1 MKYCSENPRLR
12 FYHALAY
19 ETSAG
24 PGELLEL
31 KIGDIKIEQDSN
43 TGKMY
48 SALDIGRQRKK
59 RQSRIVGITDFSIQY
74 LQAYLLQIRKPLDM
88 TVVTHILWV
97 QYVPT

>member
-19 ETSAG
+19 ETSAR

-48 SALDIGRQRKK
+48 SALDIGRQRNAK
-59 RQSRIVGITDFSIQY
+59 VGSW
-74 LQAYLLQIRKPLDM
+74 ALQIFRFNIYRHIYFKSENPL
-88 TVVTHILWV
+88 T
-97 QYVPT
+97 